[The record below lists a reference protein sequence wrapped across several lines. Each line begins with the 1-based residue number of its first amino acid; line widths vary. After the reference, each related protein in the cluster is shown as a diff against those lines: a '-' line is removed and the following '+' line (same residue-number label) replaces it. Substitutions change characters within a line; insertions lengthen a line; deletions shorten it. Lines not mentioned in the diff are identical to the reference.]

1 MLIIRRMGNVVNK
14 AFWLRIDYGRHEEI
28 IVTTAPSLQI
38 ALDRIQ
44 AAQRGRLAYRP
55 QGPRIRRI
63 TALQPV
69 THDRAFNAFI
79 DSALQLEN
87 S

>member
-1 MLIIRRMGNVVNK
+1 MRRMAHPVNK
-14 AFWLRIDYGRHEEI
+14 AFWFSIDYGTRREV
-28 IVTTAPSLQI
+28 IVTTAPSLQS